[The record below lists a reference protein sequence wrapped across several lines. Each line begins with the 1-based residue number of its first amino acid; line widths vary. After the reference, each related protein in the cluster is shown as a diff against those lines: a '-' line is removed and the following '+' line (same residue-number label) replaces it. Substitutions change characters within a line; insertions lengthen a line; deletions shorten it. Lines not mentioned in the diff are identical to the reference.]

1 MAEVDGERGHGYF
14 IPAKD
19 SKKFTKA
26 VNCEKMPPSL
36 CRGDDDNAC
45 QGFANAMSHN
55 SNEDKDTINL
65 IWTAPSK
72 FSGEVS
78 VNTKMFEILKLFQT
92 SRSHL
97 YPQLLGS
104 ILMEFPSGGRISD
117 LKLSVC
123 HKMSTSEKTI
133 NYLFI

>member
-55 SNEDKDTINL
+55 SKEDKDTINL
-65 IWTAPSK
+65 IWTAPSE
-72 FSGEVS
+72 FRGQVS
-78 VNTKMFEILKLFQT
+78 VNTKMFESLKLF
-92 SRSHL
+92 
-97 YPQLLGS
+97 
-104 ILMEFPSGGRISD
+104 
-117 LKLSVC
+117 
-123 HKMSTSEKTI
+123 
-133 NYLFI
+133 